1 MCVTHVGTAPWFCAG
16 QLCPRCCDGKAA
28 RNGGSQPTVRVLF
41 AGFGFGV
48 LLPPHRTCWLRVFI
62 PCHSY
67 GAVVEAYSS
76 STARV
81 TACCGGCEALVKQSD
96 GPLTIVS
103 NATPIIGSVEHAG
116 AGAGAGAGTGTGAG
130 TAGSEAVSVAS
141 SSVQQ
146 LGGAAH
152 ECRTTPSSLAVT
164 VSNNH
169 IVTVSCLCQTD
180 GSPYWLLTG

>member
-1 MCVTHVGTAPWFCAG
+1 MCVTHVGAAPWYCAG
-16 QLCPRCCDGKAA
+16 KLCPCCCDGKAA
-28 RNGGSQPTVRVLF
+28 RNGGSQPTVRVVF
-41 AGFGFGV
+41 AGFGFG
-48 LLPPHRTCWLRVFI
+48 LLPPPHRMCLLRVFI

-96 GPLTIVS
+96 GPLAIVS
-103 NATPIIGSVEHAG
+103 NATPIIGSIEHAG
-116 AGAGAGAGTGTGAG
+116 AGAGAGAG